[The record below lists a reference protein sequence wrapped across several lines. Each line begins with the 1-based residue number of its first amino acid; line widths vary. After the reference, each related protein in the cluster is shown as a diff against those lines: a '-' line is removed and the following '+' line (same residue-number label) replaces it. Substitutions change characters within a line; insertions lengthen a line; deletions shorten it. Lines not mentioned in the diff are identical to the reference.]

1 MIYKTI
7 MGISQALNEEF
18 KESYAVYINQ
28 VEQELQS
35 SCFLIVPVKHEQK
48 QKLGNRYEL
57 LQSFD
62 IRYFPSSTQEYTE
75 ECANVTSKLFR
86 ILEYIT
92 VDGDLTRGTNM
103 SAQIQDGIM
112 HFFVDFNLFVFK
124 LQERFNMETM
134 QSDVSLKEGE

>member
-18 KESYAVYINQ
+18 KQNHAVYMN
-28 VEQELQS
+28 VNEQEIQP
-35 SCFLIVPVKHEQK
+35 SCFIIVAVKHEQK

-62 IRYFPSSTQEYTE
+62 VRYVPSSTQELTE
-75 ECANVTSKLFR
+75 EFADVTSKLFR
-86 ILEYIT
+86 VLEYIT
-92 VDGDLTRGTNM
+92 VDGDLTRGTNRK
-103 SAQIQDGIM
+103 AEIQDGIL
-112 HFFVDFNLFVFK
+112 HFFVDFNLFVLK
-124 LQERFNMETM
+124 QQDRFNMETM